1 MKEIRY
7 SKEKDLLLKKERNVS
22 FQDIK
27 KAFDENRI
35 VAIVKNPHNTRY
47 RNQKMF
53 LVTID
58 NYIYV
63 VPFVED
69 ADHLFLKTIYPS
81 KKYTK
86 RYL

>member
-35 VAIVKNPHNTRY
+35 VAIVKNPNNTRY